1 MSSDLNWQHQ
11 DTGLACEIAPSVKA
25 RDGYDGELCF
35 VARPPQALHLGD
47 REKLSG
53 PALLN
58 RPPSFNSG
66 AHTLPNPGG
75 KSSRTDS
82 NFSIFSLIKRPRR
95 SSTIVNNVEGVP
107 SFLVSQS

>member
-11 DTGLACEIAPSVKA
+11 DTGLTSGIAPLVQAK
-25 RDGYDGELCF
+25 DNYDGELCS

-47 REKLSG
+47 REKLSRS
-53 PALLN
+53 ALLN
-58 RPPSFNSG
+58 RPPSG
-66 AHTLPNPGG
+66 AHSLSNPGG

-107 SFLVSQS
+107 SFPVSQS